1 MEMTSKANSA
11 PSFWTVC
18 VVCTSGSPEQ
28 YDNPGCLKMNP
39 ILKIQAIMKQYLD
52 FLFKTFTFFFK
63 TGESKAREVKIDKP
77 KIIPMIIA
85 VKEKSWENK
94 QDESHSDDSSWCSI
108 FMYGHKI
115 IQTVKESWN
124 WDYNRSDVATNH
136 PSTQEQNWNNVLQQ
150 ILIISCMSI
159 PVIN

>member
-52 FLFKTFTFFFK
+52 FFFK

-85 VKEKSWENK
+85 VKEKSWK
-94 QDESHSDDSSWCSI
+94 
-108 FMYGHKI
+108 
-115 IQTVKESWN
+115 
-124 WDYNRSDVATNH
+124 
-136 PSTQEQNWNNVLQQ
+136 
-150 ILIISCMSI
+150 
-159 PVIN
+159 